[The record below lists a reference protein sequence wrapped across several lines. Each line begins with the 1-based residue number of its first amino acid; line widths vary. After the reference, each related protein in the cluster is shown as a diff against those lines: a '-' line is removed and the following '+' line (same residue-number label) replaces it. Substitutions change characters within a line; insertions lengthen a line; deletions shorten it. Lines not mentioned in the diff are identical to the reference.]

1 MDIKKLKIFTFSFL
15 CIILI
20 SCKSDAPEVIAFN
33 QVQWNTKEG
42 KDYLYRPQMLNN
54 VLYNDTIRSLNK
66 EQIVSLLGNP
76 DYTKENFM
84 YYRIKEK
91 RAGLWTLH
99 TTTMVIK
106 FKDETTIEWIKVHE

>member
-1 MDIKKLKIFTFSFL
+1 MSTIKLKTVIFSFL
-15 CIILI
+15 CVILLG
-20 SCKSDAPEVIAFN
+20 CKSDAPEAIAFN
-33 QVQWNTKEG
+33 QKQWNTKEG
-42 KDYLYRPQMLNN
+42 KDYVYRPQMLNN

-66 EQIVSLLGNP
+66 EQLVSLLGNP

-106 FKDETTIEWIKVHE
+106 FKDEANIEWIKVHE